1 MQKYKEEFIEFLVE
15 KNALKF
21 GEFTLKSGRKS
32 PYFINTGMFKD
43 GKGISKLALYYAKA
57 IQENFG
63 KEFDVLFGPA
73 YKGIPLSVAT
83 SIKLAELEVNKGY
96 AFNRKESKDHGEKG
110 DIIGTELNENSRV
123 LIIDDVI
130 TAGTAVR
137 ETIEVLEKNGNPK
150 IIGIII
156 SVNRKE
162 KGTEKKSA
170 IQELEETLKIKIV
183 SVIDFDDIVKHL
195 HNKKIKGQ
203 VLLNDELY
211 NKMMEYK
218 KEYGVWKKFF
228 LH

>member
-218 KEYGVWKKFF
+218 KEYGV
-228 LH
+228 

>member
-137 ETIEVLEKNGNPK
+137 ETLDLLKAEGNPK

-218 KEYGVWKKFF
+218 KEYGV
-228 LH
+228 